1 MGRLP
6 DAPARAVRHARHMSQ
21 IRVNGTSLYY
31 EEHGTGVPILCIHG
45 TGSSTLLWRRPV
57 AELARHGRVVV
68 YDRRG
73 FGRSERPEPLLIDV
87 HQQADDAAALI
98 EALDLAPAVVIGRS
112 QGGEIAVDLA
122 LRYPDRVRALA
133 LLEGGGMSLSPEFA
147 RWRTATFAQ
156 VFAVAEKD
164 VRKVGET
171 MFRGVLGDDV
181 WESLPEE
188 VRQVFVSNSPAILAE
203 DKGGQLMVTEAELR
217 TIALPVLVVGARDSG
232 SAFADAS
239 ERTARAIPSARLE
252 WVDGSHLIDAAHPAV
267 LAFVDEAVA
276 ASAPVAR

>member
-1 MGRLP
+1 
-6 DAPARAVRHARHMSQ
+6 MSQ
-21 IRVNGTSLYY
+21 IRVKGTSLYY

-73 FGRSERPEPLLIDV
+73 FGRSERPEPFVTDV
-87 HQQADDAAALI
+87 HEQTDDAAALI
-98 EALDLAPAVVIGRS
+98 DALELAPAIVIGRS

-122 LRYPDRVRALA
+122 LRYPERVRALA
-133 LLEGGGMSLSPEFA
+133 LLEGGGLSLSPEFA
-147 RWRTATFAQ
+147 QWRLEILAP
-156 VFAVAEKD
+156 VFAVAETD
-164 VRKVGET
+164 VAKVGET
-171 MFRGVLGDDV
+171 MFRGVLGDRV
-181 WESLPEE
+181 WESLPAET
-188 VRQVFVSNSPAILAE
+188 RQVFVGNSPAILAE
-203 DKGGQLMVTEAELR
+203 DRGAQLAVTEAELR
-217 TIALPVLVVGARDSG
+217 TIAKPTLVVGARDSG

-267 LAFVDEAVA
+267 LAFVGEVVA